1 MSPKSE
7 AQRRATE
14 KYDKANYD
22 SVLVRLRKGKK
33 EQIKQTGQSLNGFI
47 TAAVDE
53 KLERDG
59 DGPHR

>member
-33 EQIKQTGQSLNGFI
+33 EQIKQTGQSLNVFI

-53 KLERDG
+53 KLERD
-59 DGPHR
+59 RKV